1 MPLQTP
7 PDRLHFILQRAPEDV
22 FEPDYVS
29 DVPLVQFVAFGRDHR
44 VFGWIRLRA
53 DRLTDLLNTH
63 EELLL
68 TNVEIE
74 SLKDGAMR
82 SVDEVLIRRSE
93 LIAVHAS
100 GPRGDG
106 QRRRRTRAHAIA
118 IQSGNYLIGGYLH
131 VPPGSDPIANVGE
144 RPLMVPLTDAWIEYW
159 SGTGRTTQ
167 SIGTII
173 VNREQVDSMRVVTDE
188 DLFGGL
194 LRPAPTP
201 GSNGVPNR

>member
-1 MPLQTP
+1 MPPKTP
-7 PDRLHFILQRAPEDV
+7 PDRLHFVLKRTSEDV

-44 VFGWIRLRA
+44 VFGWIRLKA
-53 DRLTDLLNTH
+53 DRLTDLLNAH

-68 TNVEIE
+68 TDVEIE
-74 SLKDGAMR
+74 SLEDGAMR
-82 SVDEVLIRRSE
+82 SVDEVLIRCSE

-131 VPPGSDPIANVGE
+131 APPGSDPIATVGE
-144 RPLMVPLTDAWIEYW
+144 RPLMVPLTNAWIEYW
-159 SGTGRTTQ
+159 SGADRTTQ
-167 SIGTII
+167 AIGTII
-173 VNREQVDSMRVVTDE
+173 VNREQVDWMRVVADE

-194 LRPAPTP
+194 LRPTPTP
-201 GSNGVPNR
+201 DRMAF

>member
-1 MPLQTP
+1 M
-7 PDRLHFILQRAPEDV
+7 PEDV

-29 DVPLVQFVAFGRDHR
+29 DVPLVQFVAFGRGHR
-44 VFGWIRLRA
+44 MFGWIRLRA
-53 DRLTDLLNTH
+53 DRLTDLLNAH

-68 TNVEIE
+68 TDVEIE
-74 SLKDGAMR
+74 SLEDGAMR
-82 SVDEVLIRRSE
+82 SADQVLIRCSE

-100 GPRGDG
+100 GPRGEG
-106 QRRRRTRAHAIA
+106 RRRQRTRTHAVA

-131 VPPGSDPIANVGE
+131 APPGSDPIANLGG

-159 SGTGRTTQ
+159 SGADRTTE

-173 VNREQVDSMRVVTDE
+173 VNRMQVDWMRVVTDE

-201 GSNGVPNR
+201 DRSTS

>member
-1 MPLQTP
+1 MPPQTP
-7 PDRLHFILQRAPEDV
+7 PDRLHFVLQRTPEDV

-29 DVPLVQFVAFGRDHR
+29 DVPLVQFVAFGREHR
-44 VFGWIRLRA
+44 AFGWIRLSA

-68 TNVEIE
+68 TDVEIE
-74 SLKDGAMR
+74 SLEDGAMR
-82 SVDEVLIRRSE
+82 SVDEVLIRCSE

-106 QRRRRTRAHAIA
+106 QRRQPTRAHALA
-118 IQSGNYLIGGYLH
+118 IQSGKYLMGGYLH
-131 VPPGSDPIANVGE
+131 APPGSDPIANLGE

-159 SGTGRTTQ
+159 SGTDRTTQ

-173 VNREQVDSMRVVTDE
+173 VNREHVDWMRVVTDE

-194 LRPAPTP
+194 LRPTRAPD
-201 GSNGVPNR
+201 RMAF

>member
-7 PDRLHFILQRAPEDV
+7 PDRLHFILQRTPEDV
-22 FEPDYVS
+22 FEPDYAS
-29 DVPLVQFVAFGRDHR
+29 DVPLIQFAAFGRDHR
-44 VFGWIRLRA
+44 MFGWVRLIA
-53 DRLTDLLNTH
+53 DRLTDLLNSH
-63 EELLL
+63 SELLL

-74 SLKDGAMR
+74 SLEDGAMR
-82 SVDEVLIRRSE
+82 SVDEVLIRRGD

-131 VPPGSDPIANVGE
+131 SPPGSDPIANMGE

-159 SGTGRTTQ
+159 SGAGRTTQ

-173 VNREQVDSMRVVTDE
+173 VNREQVDSMRLVTDE

-201 GSNGVPNR
+201 GSNSVLNR

>member
-74 SLKDGAMR
+74 SLEDGAMR
-82 SVDEVLIRRSE
+82 SVDEVLIRRSD

-106 QRRRRTRAHAIA
+106 QRRRRTRAHAMA
-118 IQSGNYLIGGYLH
+118 IQSGNYLIGGHLH
-131 VPPGSDPIANVGE
+131 ADPDADPIVSLGG
-144 RPLMVPLTDAWIEYW
+144 RPAMVPLTDAWIEYW
-159 SGTGRTTQ
+159 SGGERKYQ
-167 SIGTII
+167 STGTIV
-173 VNREQVDSMRVVTDE
+173 VNRDEADWIRVVTDE
-188 DLFGGL
+188 DLIEGGL
-194 LRPAPTP
+194 RPTSPSVRA
-201 GSNGVPNR
+201 G